1 MKKKYIKPETAVVLL
16 ESENLMAQSIT
27 ISWSEDG
34 TTGSVGIVDEE
45 ATGPAESKETH
56 TGLWDD

>member
-16 ESENLMAQSIT
+16 ESENLMAESIT
-27 ISWSEDG
+27 VWSEDG
-34 TTGSVGIVDEE
+34 TTGSIGIVDEE
-45 ATGPAESKETH
+45 ATGPAESKGTH